1 MFTEKIRSAGQETSP
16 EQIADWKSSITEL
29 ERLIAYHK

>member
-1 MFTEKIRSAGQETSP
+1 MFTEKIRSAGQETSE
-16 EQIADWKSSITEL
+16 EQIAEWNSTINEL